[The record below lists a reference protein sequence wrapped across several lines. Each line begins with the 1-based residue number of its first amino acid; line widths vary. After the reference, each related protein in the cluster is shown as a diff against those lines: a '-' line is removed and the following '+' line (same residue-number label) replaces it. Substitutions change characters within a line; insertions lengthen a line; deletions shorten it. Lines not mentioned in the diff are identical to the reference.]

1 MKVIIFQSLA
11 LILVNQATLNISI
24 IHIEKVKGYQRR
36 AEIMITS
43 QLLMAVEKSKSAK
56 VL

>member
-11 LILVNQATLNISI
+11 LILVSQATLNISI

-36 AEIMITS
+36 VEIMITS